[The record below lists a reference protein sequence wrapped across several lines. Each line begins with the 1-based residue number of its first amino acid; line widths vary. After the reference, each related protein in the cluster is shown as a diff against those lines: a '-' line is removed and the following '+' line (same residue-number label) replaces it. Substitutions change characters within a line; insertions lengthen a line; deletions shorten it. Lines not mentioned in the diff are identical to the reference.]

1 MGFVNLGFVKMS
13 AMVTLGS
20 SEPRERRRHGGG
32 PRRPRRRVTD
42 ERFNQWLDERL
53 RRLYEA
59 ELSDPIP
66 EDMLRLLK
74 EIESDG

>member
-1 MGFVNLGFVKMS
+1 MGFIRACTMATSG
-13 AMVTLGS
+13 
-20 SEPRERRRHGGG
+20 PCDRRDRRRQGRG
-32 PRRPRRRVTD
+32 PRRPGRRGPD

-66 EDMLRLLK
+66 EEMLLLLK
-74 EIESDG
+74 QIESGE

>member
-1 MGFVNLGFVKMS
+1 MS
-13 AMVTLGS
+13 AMVTLGPA
-20 SEPRERRRHGGG
+20 ERRERHERRRHGGG
-32 PRRPRRRVTD
+32 RRSRPRATD

-59 ELSDPIP
+59 ELSDPVP

-74 EIESDG
+74 QIESDG

>member
-1 MGFVNLGFVKMS
+1 MGFVKMS
-13 AMVTLGS
+13 VMVTSGP
-20 SEPRERRRHGGG
+20 SERRDRRRHGGA
-32 PRRPRRRVTD
+32 PRGRRRRAGD

-66 EDMLRLLK
+66 EDMLQLLK
-74 EIESDG
+74 RIESGG

>member
-1 MGFVNLGFVKMS
+1 MS
-13 AMVTLGS
+13 AMVTSGP
-20 SEPRERRRHGGG
+20 SERRERRRHGGTGRG
-32 PRRPRRRVTD
+32 PRRRATD

-66 EDMLRLLK
+66 EDMLRML
-74 EIESDG
+74 EQIESAGDK

>member
-1 MGFVNLGFVKMS
+1 MKMS
-13 AMVTLGS
+13 AMVTLGP

-32 PRRPRRRVTD
+32 RRRSRPQVTD

-74 EIESDG
+74 QIESDG

>member
-1 MGFVNLGFVKMS
+1 MS
-13 AMVTLGS
+13 AMVTLGP
-20 SEPRERRRHGGG
+20 SERRERRRHGSGA
-32 PRRPRRRVTD
+32 RKPRRRVTD

-66 EDMLRLLK
+66 EDMLRLLRQ
-74 EIESDG
+74 IEADG

>member
-1 MGFVNLGFVKMS
+1 MSMS
-13 AMVTLGS
+13 AMVTLGP
-20 SEPRERRRHGGG
+20 SERRDRRRHGGVA
-32 PRRPRRRVTD
+32 RRPRPRAAD
-42 ERFNQWLDERL
+42 EQFNQWLEERL

-74 EIESDG
+74 QIESDG

>member
-1 MGFVNLGFVKMS
+1 
-13 AMVTLGS
+13 MVTPRP
-20 SEPRERRRHGGG
+20 SERRERRRHGGG
-32 PRRPRRRVTD
+32 RRGPRRRAAD

-74 EIESDG
+74 RIESDG

>member
-1 MGFVNLGFVKMS
+1 
-13 AMVTLGS
+13 MVASG
-20 SEPRERRRHGGG
+20 PCDRRDRRRQGRG
-32 PRRPRRRVTD
+32 PRRPGPRGPD

-74 EIESDG
+74 QIESDDPTG